1 MEELKYEEFFD
12 EVWDYV
18 SEDIVD
24 DVFWDNN
31 QPMLRELTYDLYYM
45 YKNSLVKTNYDSVI
59 FNPLSPKVVAKLIET
74 FFTNLNINHG
84 KRS

>member
-18 SEDIVD
+18 SEDIVSD
-24 DVFWDNN
+24 DFWDEN
-31 QPMLRELTYDLYYM
+31 QSMLRELTYALYYM

-59 FNPLSPKVVAKLIET
+59 FNPLSPKVVAKLIEI
-74 FFTNLNINHG
+74 FFTNLKLKHG
-84 KRS
+84 